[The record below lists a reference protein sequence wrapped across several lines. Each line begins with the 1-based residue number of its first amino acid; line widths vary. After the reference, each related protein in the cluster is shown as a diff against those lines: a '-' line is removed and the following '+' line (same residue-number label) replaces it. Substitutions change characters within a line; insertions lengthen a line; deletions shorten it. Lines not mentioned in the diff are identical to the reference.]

1 MPTFCSVFLILFI
14 LSLTILGGLY
24 LRKMSKKSKK
34 VSLQKPV
41 DINVIKSSV
50 SVSGSLK
57 SKPIVQEAMIPT
69 RSPSVGSSVSSS
81 RHTGLSNHT
90 HHNTSNDHMLT
101 GMVVGS
107 ALSPN
112 SARDADRCAGGYSS
126 PTPSYSSDSGSGS
139 DSGGSSCS
147 GGSYD

>member
-1 MPTFCSVFLILFI
+1 MPTFCLVFLILFI

-34 VSLQKPV
+34 VSPQKPV

-57 SKPIVQEAMIPT
+57 SKPIVQEARIPT

-90 HHNTSNDHMLT
+90 HHNTSNDHMMAGL
-101 GMVVGS
+101 VVGS
-107 ALSPN
+107 ALSSN
-112 SARDADRCAGGYSS
+112 SHRDDDRCSGGYSS
-126 PTPSYSSDSGSGS
+126 PTPSYSSDSGS
-139 DSGGSSCS
+139 DSGSSSCS